1 MSTAKAVFTAVLCL
15 LAVPA
20 AAAPLPAGTPAP
32 AFSRPDLNGR
42 TVSLSAFR
50 GGLVLVDFWA
60 TWCAPCVVELPHL
73 TALQARYRGKL
84 QIIGISM
91 DDDAASP
98 KQLAAQVRLNYPVL
112 MGDAVLGRL
121 YGGVLGLPQIYLIGQ
136 DGKVLRSWRGEF
148 NPTELDTAIEAA
160 LRQGSNKP

>member
-1 MSTAKAVFTAVLCL
+1 MSTAKAVLAGLLCL
-15 LAVPA
+15 LAVSA
-20 AAAPLPAGTPAP
+20 AAAPLPAGTQAP

-73 TALQARYRGKL
+73 TALQARHRGKL
-84 QIIGISM
+84 QIIGVSM
-91 DDDAASP
+91 DDDADSP
-98 KQLAAQVRLNYPVL
+98 KQLAAQYRLNYPVV
-112 MGDAVLGRL
+112 MGDAALGRL
-121 YGGVLGLPQIYLIGQ
+121 YGGVLGLPQIYLVGQ

-148 NPTELDTAIEAA
+148 NSAELDTAIEAA
-160 LRQGSNKP
+160 LRQGASKP

>member
-1 MSTAKAVFTAVLCL
+1 LSTAKAVLAGLLCS
-15 LAVPA
+15 LAASA
-20 AAAPLPAGTPAP
+20 AAAPLPASTRAP

-42 TVSLSAFR
+42 TVSLPAFR

-98 KQLAAQVRLNYPVL
+98 KQLAAQYRLNYPVV
-112 MGDAVLGRL
+112 MGDAALGRL
-121 YGGVLGLPQIYLIGQ
+121 YGGVLGLPQIYLIGR
-136 DGKVLRSWRGEF
+136 DGKLLRSWRGEF
-148 NPTELDTAIEAA
+148 QPAELDTAIEAD
-160 LRQGSNKP
+160 LRQGISKP